1 MLIVR
6 GYYADVER
14 SGPLFGALFAVK
26 LMVDDPQRKIMT
38 ISILEK
44 NVREIGF
51 KISKVTP
58 LTEYSFVLI
67 GEK

>member
-1 MLIVR
+1 
-6 GYYADVER
+6 
-14 SGPLFGALFAVK
+14 
-26 LMVDDPQRKIMT
+26 MT

-58 LTEYSFVLI
+58 LTKYSFVLI